1 MKFQKKISSLLGALV
16 LVGSL
21 WSQSA
26 VVNAEGSTTIYVSGN
41 SVTVGESVNVE
52 VDASESGSI
61 NLTYNPDVLEFN
73 SANVEYTT
81 SGNTITFNGTNG
93 RAKFV
98 AKAAGS
104 STIVVSSDSNT
115 GSSTSISVTGDSA
128 DSSAATSTSTSD
140 AGNESNAGD
149 GVIDSNGHVVIGD
162 VEYVVSE
169 KFSDDEIPVGFSRTH
184 VTIAGYDYRAVTDD
198 SKILIYLKDAS
209 NVSGSGTFYIYN
221 KDANSVSKFL
231 RLGTSAYYIIPSDHE
246 APANATFVAGTI
258 DVEGT
263 TVNGFFY
270 GDNQDFF
277 YVYGTDLNGTE
288 GWYQYD
294 QNAGTV
300 QRVNEELLSMA
311 GQPQDS
317 QEAPADNTQGGD
329 YEKKWQ
335 RQRIIIAILVFLI
348 VILGVITVNVILS
361 SRRNDEDGEDE
372 EDDSEENSNFY
383 ELDLDGED
391 EDSSE
396 EDEDSSE
403 EDFEDDLGD
412 NLVDDLDENGEDY
425 DGEILSDDD
434 IESDESADDIES
446 DEYADDIE
454 SDEEELESESDEIE
468 SNEEIERNNIAN
480 TTQIDL
486 FGKIKFEDDTD
497 DLFPSDET
505 EGYEDDEDEF
515 YEDDTPEMKET
526 FGAEQ
531 VEKEPVLS
539 EDSFKKS
546 YVSMRGGEAFRSAK
560 ETKYKPKEEKLTII
574 DLNDL

>member
-1 MKFQKKISSLLGALV
+1 V
-16 LVGSL
+16 
-21 WSQSA
+21 SA
-26 VVNAEGSTTIYVSGN
+26 
-41 SVTVGESVNVE
+41 
-52 VDASESGSI
+52 
-61 NLTYNPDVLEFN
+61 
-73 SANVEYTT
+73 T
-81 SGNTITFNGTNG
+81 SN
-93 RAKFV
+93 
-98 AKAAGS
+98 
-104 STIVVSSDSNT
+104 NT
-115 GSSTSISVTGDSA
+115 GG
-128 DSSAATSTSTSD
+128 
-140 AGNESNAGD
+140 

-198 SKILIYLKDAS
+198 AKILIYLKDAS

-221 KDANSVSKFL
+221 KDSNSVSKFL
-231 RLGTSAYYIIPSDHE
+231 RLGTSAYYIMPAEHE
-246 APANATFVAGTI
+246 APANTAFVAGTI
-258 DVEGT
+258 DVDGASI
-263 TVNGFFY
+263 NGFFY
-270 GDNQDFF
+270 GNNQDFF
-277 YVYGTDLNGTE
+277 YIYGTDLNGVQ

-294 QNAGTV
+294 QTAGTV
-300 QRVNEELLSMA
+300 QRVNEELLSMD
-311 GQPQDS
+311 GQPQVQ
-317 QEAPADNTQGGD
+317 QEKTEDNSVSSD

-335 RQRIIIAILVFLI
+335 RQRIIIAVLVFLI

-361 SRRNDEDGEDE
+361 SRRNDEDDE
-372 EDDSEENSNFY
+372 ED
-383 ELDLDGED
+383 L
-391 EDSSE
+391 SE
-396 EDEDSSE
+396 EDEL
-403 EDFEDDLGD
+403 FEDDLNED
-412 NLVDDLDENGEDY
+412 SEDDLEDDSDDDLDENGEDY

-446 DEYADDIE
+446 D
-454 SDEEELESESDEIE
+454 EELESESDEIE

-505 EGYEDDEDEF
+505 EGYEDDEEEF

-526 FGAEQ
+526 FGAGQ

-539 EDSFKKS
+539 EEGFKKS
-546 YVSMRGGEAFRSAK
+546 YVSMRGGEAFRSTK

>member
-1 MKFQKKISSLLGALV
+1 MKFQKKISSLLGALF

-104 STIVVSSDSNT
+104 STIVVSSDSNA

-140 AGNESNAGD
+140 TGSESNSGD

-246 APANATFVAGTI
+246 APANDTFVAGTI

-277 YVYGTDLNGTE
+277 YVYGTDLNGLQ

-311 GQPQDS
+311 GQPQVS

-361 SRRNDEDGEDE
+361 SRRNDEDGGDE
-372 EDDSEENSNFY
+372 EE
-383 ELDLDGED
+383 
-391 EDSSE
+391 
-396 EDEDSSE
+396 EDSSE

-412 NLVDDLDENGEDY
+412 DLDDDLDENGEDY

-434 IESDESADDIES
+434 IESDYDVES
-446 DEYADDIE
+446 DESADDIE

-526 FGAEQ
+526 FGAGQ

-539 EDSFKKS
+539 EEGFKKS